1 VSRSVLLLV
10 NRSKPNVLDAL
21 DEVRSI
27 LNTHSSIVAELDT
40 ELDTQTDTPIA
51 DANGAGLI
59 MVLGGDGTLLS
70 QARRT
75 VHLGLPMV
83 GVNFGHL
90 GFLAEY
96 DLESLRTQAEYL
108 LSGDSLECR
117 NRLMLSVSV
126 YSPDSSSPRFSG
138 VALNDCA
145 ITAGP
150 PFRMIEMHLSLDGV
164 AGPLIKGD
172 GVIVSTPTGSTAYSV
187 SAGGPIISPSVEA
200 IAITPIAAHSLGFRP
215 LVVAGKTRITLDML
229 RANSSIDC
237 ADEDV
242 EGTTLVLD
250 GQVMHSL
257 RTGDSLR
264 FCRLDRPLRLVRNPK
279 RSYWSTLMH
288 KMLWA
293 AQPGQNG
300 AIGSENSE

>member
-1 VSRSVLLLV
+1 MSRSVLLLV

-21 DEVRSI
+21 DEVRAI
-27 LNTHSSIVAELDT
+27 LNQHSSIVAELDT
-40 ELDTQTDTPIA
+40 EDDSPLPDAMGA
-51 DANGAGLI
+51 DLI

-75 VHLGLPMV
+75 VHLGLPVV

-96 DLESLRTQAEYL
+96 DLDGLRAQSSYL
-108 LSGDSLECR
+108 LNGDSLECR

-126 YSPDSSSPRFSG
+126 YSADRPTPRFQG

-164 AGPLIKGD
+164 AGPHIKGD
-172 GVIVSTPTGSTAYSV
+172 GLIVSTPTGSTAYSV
-187 SAGGPIISPSVEA
+187 SAGGPIISPSLEA

-215 LVVAGKTRITLDML
+215 LVVAGKTQITLDML
-229 RANSSIDC
+229 RANSSPDC
-237 ADEDV
+237 AGEAID
-242 EGTTLVLD
+242 GTALVLD
-250 GQVMHSL
+250 GQVLYSL
-257 RTGDSLR
+257 RTGDTLR
-264 FCRLDRPLRLVRNPK
+264 FARLERPLRLVRNPK

-300 AIGSENSE
+300 GISPEDSE

>member
-10 NRSKPNVLDAL
+10 NRSKPNVLEAL
-21 DEVRSI
+21 EEVRSI
-27 LNTHSSIVAELDT
+27 LNAHSSIVAELDT
-40 ELDTQTDTPIA
+40 EDDSPID
-51 DANGAGLI
+51 DAKGAGLI

-96 DLESLRTQAEYL
+96 DLESLRAQAEYL

-117 NRLMLSVSV
+117 NRLMLGVSV
-126 YSPDSSSPRFSG
+126 YSPSASTARFRG

-145 ITAGP
+145 LTAGP
-150 PFRMIEMHLSLDGV
+150 PFRMIEMHLTLDSV
-164 AGPLIKGD
+164 SGPLLKGD
-172 GVIVSTPTGSTAYSV
+172 GVIISTPTGSTAYSV

-215 LVVAGKTRITLDML
+215 LVVAGKTQITLEML
-229 RANSSIDC
+229 RANTSVDC

-250 GQVMHSL
+250 GQVMHPI
-257 RTGDSLR
+257 RTGDTLR
-264 FCRLDRPLRLVRNPK
+264 FSRHERPLRLVRNPK

-300 AIGSENSE
+300 EIAPEDSE

>member
-1 VSRSVLLLV
+1 MSRSVLLLV
-10 NRSKPNVLDAL
+10 NRSKPNVIEAL

-40 ELDTQTDTPIA
+40 ELDTREDRPLD
-51 DANGAGLI
+51 DAMGAGLI

-75 VHLGLPMV
+75 VHLGLPVV

-96 DLESLRTQAEYL
+96 DLDSLRTQAEYL

-117 NRLMLSVSV
+117 NRMMLSVSV
-126 YSPDSSSPRFSG
+126 FSPGSSSSRFRG

-164 AGPLIKGD
+164 SGPHIKGD

-215 LVVAGKTRITLDML
+215 LVVAGKTQISLDML
-229 RANSSIDC
+229 RANTSVDC
-237 ADEDV
+237 TDEEV

-250 GQVMHSL
+250 GQVMHPI
-257 RTGDSLR
+257 RTGDTLR
-264 FCRLDRPLRLVRNPK
+264 FSRHERPLRLVRNPK

-300 AIGSENSE
+300 EIAPEDSE

>member
-1 VSRSVLLLV
+1 MSRSVLLLV
-10 NRSKPNVLDAL
+10 NRSKPKVLEAL
-21 DEVRSI
+21 DEVRAI
-27 LNTHSSIVAELDT
+27 LSEHSTIAAEY
-40 ELDTQTDTPIA
+40 DTQDDSPLEDAHGA
-51 DANGAGLI
+51 DLI

-75 VHLGLPMV
+75 VHLGLPVV

-96 DLESLRTQAEYL
+96 DLESLRTQADYL
-108 LSGDSLECR
+108 LKADSLDCR
-117 NRLMLSVSV
+117 NRLMLTVSV
-126 YSPDSSSPRFSG
+126 FSPDSEAPRFTG
-138 VALNDCA
+138 VALNDCV

-164 AGPLIKGD
+164 PGPLLKGD

-200 IAITPIAAHSLGFRP
+200 ITVTPIAAHSLGFRP
-215 LVVAGKTRITLDML
+215 LVVAGKTKITFDVL
-229 RANSSIDC
+229 RANSTLDC
-237 ADEDV
+237 ADDAI

-250 GQVMHSL
+250 GQVMHPL
-257 RTGDSLR
+257 RTGDTLR
-264 FCRLDRPLRLVRNPK
+264 FSRLGRPLRLVRNPR
-279 RSYWSTLMH
+279 RSYWATLMH

-300 AIGSENSE
+300 DIAPDDSE

>member
-1 VSRSVLLLV
+1 MSRSVLLLV

-27 LNTHSSIVAELDT
+27 LTRHSDIVAELDT
-40 ELDTQTDTPIA
+40 EDDAPID
-51 DANGAGLI
+51 DAKGAGLI

-96 DLESLRTQAEYL
+96 DLDSLRTQAEYL

-117 NRLMLSVSV
+117 NRLMLSVTVCS
-126 YSPDSSSPRFSG
+126 SDDSKPRFSG

-150 PFRMIEMHLSLDGV
+150 PFRMIQMHLSLDGV
-164 AGPLIKGD
+164 SGPHIKGD

-215 LVVAGKTRITLDML
+215 LVVAGKTQITMAML
-229 RANSSIDC
+229 RANSSTNC
-237 ADEDV
+237 TDEDV

-250 GQVMHSL
+250 GQVMHPI
-257 RTGDSLR
+257 RTGDTLR
-264 FCRLDRPLRLVRNPK
+264 FSRHERPLRLVRNPK

-300 AIGSENSE
+300 EIASEGGE

>member
-27 LNTHSSIVAELDT
+27 LNAHSSIVAELDT
-40 ELDTQTDTPIA
+40 EDDAPIG

-96 DLESLRTQAEYL
+96 DLDSLRTQAEYL

-126 YSPDSSSPRFSG
+126 HSPDSSSARFSG

-150 PFRMIEMHLSLDGV
+150 PFRMIEMHLTLDGV
-164 AGPLIKGD
+164 PGPRIKGD

-229 RANSSIDC
+229 RANSSTVC
-237 ADEDV
+237 TDEDV

-250 GQVMHSL
+250 GQVMHPI

-264 FCRLDRPLRLVRNPK
+264 FTRHDRPLRLVRNPK

-300 AIGSENSE
+300 EIGSEGGE

>member
-1 VSRSVLLLV
+1 MSRPVLLLV

-27 LNTHSSIVAELDT
+27 LNKHSSIVAELDT
-40 ELDTQTDTPIA
+40 AGDAPID
-51 DANGAGLI
+51 DAKGAGLI

-96 DLESLRTQAEYL
+96 DLDSLRTQAEYL
-108 LSGDSLECR
+108 LSGNSLECR
-117 NRLMLSVSV
+117 NRLMLSVTVCS
-126 YSPDSSSPRFSG
+126 SDDSTPRFSG

-150 PFRMIEMHLSLDGV
+150 PFRMIEMHLSLDSV
-164 AGPLIKGD
+164 SGPRIKGD

-215 LVVAGKTRITLDML
+215 LVVAGKTRITMSML
-229 RANSSIDC
+229 RANSSVDC

-250 GQVMHSL
+250 GQVLHPL
-257 RTGDSLR
+257 RTGDTLR
-264 FCRLDRPLRLVRNPK
+264 FSRHERPLRLVRNPK

-300 AIGSENSE
+300 EIASEGGE

>member
-1 VSRSVLLLV
+1 MSRSVLLLV
-10 NRSKPNVLDAL
+10 NRSKPNVLDTL

-27 LNTHSSIVAELDT
+27 LTRHSDIVAELDT
-40 ELDTQTDTPIA
+40 EDDAPID
-51 DANGAGLI
+51 DAKGAGLI

-96 DLESLRTQAEYL
+96 DLDSLRTQADYL
-108 LSGDSLECR
+108 LDSDALECR

-126 YSPDSSSPRFSG
+126 YSSDDSKARFSG

-164 AGPLIKGD
+164 SGPHIKGD

-215 LVVAGKTRITLDML
+215 LVVAGKTQIALDML

-237 ADEDV
+237 VDEAV

-257 RTGDSLR
+257 RTGDKLR
-264 FCRLDRPLRLVRNPK
+264 FSRHERPLRLVRNPK

-300 AIGSENSE
+300 EISPEDSE

>member
-1 VSRSVLLLV
+1 VSRPVLLLV

-27 LNTHSSIVAELDT
+27 LNSHASIVAELDT
-40 ELDTQTDTPIA
+40 EDDAPID
-51 DANGAGLI
+51 DAKGAGLI

-96 DLESLRTQAEYL
+96 DLDSLRAQAEYL
-108 LSGDSLECR
+108 LSGDSLDCR

-126 YSPDSSSPRFSG
+126 YSPGSSSARFGG

-150 PFRMIEMHLSLDGV
+150 PFRMIEMQLSLDDV

-215 LVVAGKTRITLDML
+215 LVVAGKTRITLGML
-229 RANSSIDC
+229 RANNGANGGDRSP
-237 ADEDV
+237 

-250 GQVMHSL
+250 GQVMHPL
-257 RTGDSLR
+257 RTGDTLR
-264 FCRLDRPLRLVRNPK
+264 FSRHDRPLRLVRNPK
-279 RSYWSTLMH
+279 RSYWATLMH
-288 KMLWA
+288 KMLWG

-300 AIGSENSE
+300 DLAASDSE